1 MSACDAVGGAP
12 MILPGGV
19 IFAIEEFGAME
30 PLQRNEDRVENNLL
44 FCLVADRGLP
54 ASMVCASFR
63 QIT

>member
-1 MSACDAVGGAP
+1 